1 MKDKKKKQPLIWRIL
16 KWILLAV
23 LAIVTFFI
31 IFSIFANK
39 VILGPHNINI
49 VKGNHSKIVKF
60 IEDEISKC
68 KLGQDEFMSNQ
79 ICPATPKKV
88 IEGTL
93 FAGLSGKS
101 KYPSILVLYNPYND
115 YDAAIR
121 TFENNNGDKFLGYTG
136 LSISGSNIVV
146 KSCHKTPCKKEENR
160 QQSTISIK

>member
-1 MKDKKKKQPLIWRIL
+1 MKDKKKKQPFIWRIF

-23 LAIVTFFI
+23 LAIVIFFI
-31 IFSIFANK
+31 IFYIFANK
-39 VILGPHNINI
+39 IILGPHNIKI

-68 KLGQDEFMSNQ
+68 QLGQNKFMSNQ
-79 ICPATPKKV
+79 VCPATPKKV

-93 FAGLSGKS
+93 FAGLSDKS

-121 TFENNNGDKFLGYTG
+121 TFKINNDDKFLGYTG
-136 LSISGSNIVV
+136 LSISGSNIVI
-146 KSCHKTPCKKEENR
+146 KTCHKAPCQKEENR
-160 QQSTISIK
+160 LQDSIEVQ